1 MKKLLL
7 CILVSASLTACTN
20 KQTPNNTSLI
30 QQNLKGKVQ
39 TISEITINFDSTG
52 NEKSDSTIKISDFNS
67 DGYITTITS
76 KDSSGS
82 ITEIQTIALNTNG
95 TVSEVKKS
103 KDGKQ
108 ISRFKTELDKDGNYT
123 GGKSYDSANNQDGYV
138 TDFKTNEYGILYS
151 GKEHLMNGKIKNS
164 WDAKFEGPNFIGYN
178 ATDSVGRNSNGTVKL
193 NEKGDAINEIYN
205 YYENDKAVTKN
216 YNHTYDSYDNKGN
229 WTQRSTF
236 EQDKK
241 TTIVKRVFTYYKD

>member
-1 MKKLLL
+1 MKKLLF

-52 NEKSDSTIKISDFNS
+52 IEKSDSTIKISDFNS